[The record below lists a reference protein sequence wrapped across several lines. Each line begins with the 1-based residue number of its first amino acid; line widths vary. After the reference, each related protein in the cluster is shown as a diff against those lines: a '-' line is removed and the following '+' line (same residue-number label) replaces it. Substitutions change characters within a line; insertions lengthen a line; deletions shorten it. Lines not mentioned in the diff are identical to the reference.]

1 MLACLSRCHFSSLSF
16 SKHPGGVLCASG
28 LVPGYLMPE
37 SASRSSKASGSC
49 RNHTGHPGLSH
60 QASST
65 PRRAVTSTYLQL
77 PPPAPGSAK
86 GGTHSPQ
93 AGASPDGEMPL
104 SRPRE
109 AEGED
114 DRSGANVHPSG
125 PPREVWSS
133 ANVPGAGAKRARKRP
148 APRPSLPHHVPR
160 PPPDP
165 ADATVY
171 LATCLDSVPE
181 CER

>member
-1 MLACLSRCHFSSLSF
+1 MPHTLSSTLSTPTEPQHAPPRLRALQSPRFLSFLHAACLLPWARALCPLPRMLACLSRCHFSSLSF

-77 PPPAPGSAK
+77 PPGARLSK
-86 GGTHSPQ
+86 GRDTQSSGWCLVRW
-93 AGASPDGEMPL
+93 GDAS
-104 SRPRE
+104 
-109 AEGED
+109 
-114 DRSGANVHPSG
+114 VK
-125 PPREVWSS
+125 
-133 ANVPGAGAKRARKRP
+133 AKRGRR
-148 APRPSLPHHVPR
+148 
-160 PPPDP
+160 
-165 ADATVY
+165 
-171 LATCLDSVPE
+171 
-181 CER
+181 